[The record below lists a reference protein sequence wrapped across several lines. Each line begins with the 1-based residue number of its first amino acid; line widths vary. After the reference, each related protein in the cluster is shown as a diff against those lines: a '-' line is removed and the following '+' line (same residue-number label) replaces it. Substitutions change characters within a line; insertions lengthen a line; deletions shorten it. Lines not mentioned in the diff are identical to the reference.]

1 MLQKL
6 PINQGT
12 IQGQLYNELFG
23 TFSDFGWW
31 CRCSSVSRQ
40 SFTSEEAVMEFTQD
54 NQGLWIERWPY
65 LLHSVH
71 WPGYLKIHG
80 LSVQASTSK
89 SLGPGSQLKESGRGA
104 YQPNPTYR
112 SEKLRAILSLSKQS
126 KVNIQV
132 RQWLQAKQGKRGL
145 LVLTGPAGI
154 AEATL

>member
-1 MLQKL
+1 M
-6 PINQGT
+6 
-12 IQGQLYNELFG
+12 
-23 TFSDFGWW
+23 
-31 CRCSSVSRQ
+31 
-40 SFTSEEAVMEFTQD
+40 
-54 NQGLWIERWPY
+54 
-65 LLHSVH
+65 
-71 WPGYLKIHG
+71 
-80 LSVQASTSK
+80 QASTSK

-154 AEATL
+154 AKATL